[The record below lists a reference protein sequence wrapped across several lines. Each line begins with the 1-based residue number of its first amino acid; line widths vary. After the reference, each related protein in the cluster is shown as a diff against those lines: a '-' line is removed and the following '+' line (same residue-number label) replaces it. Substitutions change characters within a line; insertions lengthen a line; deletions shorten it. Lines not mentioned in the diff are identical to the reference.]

1 MKKKKIVLFVFL
13 GVGVLAIIL
22 TYKFKQNGLS
32 KNNPIKEEKL
42 SIMIKEDGATD
53 YTKSSSKDIP
63 KGNYTLNKEKTYCEN
78 NGEVMS
84 YDNVNGVV
92 GFSFIGS
99 DKCYLYFDYSAKLY
113 DTIAK
118 RYQNND
124 NFVKNYN
131 GADYGDTTNYAN
143 NIYYFNG
150 AVENNNVLF
159 GGYCWK
165 IVRTT
170 GTGGVKMI
178 YNGRQKNVADLNLF
192 ELTQYKNLINN
203 SQYPYTF
210 DETNKTWTST
220 NTGTNSSAISFNVPE
235 NGDFAL
241 NYDVSTYANINDM
254 NINIYK
260 DSELLGSYVGNISGQ
275 IILDNLSTSNTIK
288 VVFTRNQS
296 YTSGTRNNVIFSFG
310 KTINKYK
317 SCNNTYYDAQIAFS
331 PYNEEQNSLAYA
343 GYMYNIAYEDNYYE
357 IMDYMTSSNVT
368 MFGTSV
374 SYSNGLY
381 SLVNPTSVNITTSSD
396 LSTFVGKYV
405 CSDGSSTS
413 CKKVRYIFST
423 SGRQFNYFTLK
434 DGITNGSYY
443 DIDYVFGKS
452 FTYAN
457 GKYVLTDTITVNAK
471 TWRSNYKNIDDYH
484 FTCYNSSNTCSSIY
498 YINYK
503 GTSNIS
509 AMIISNG
516 KSIDNAINEMLY
528 ADDVNK
534 NDSAIKKVVDAWYEN
549 NMINYTDK
557 LEDTI
562 YCNDRSNTDLGSW
575 SLSKQTT
582 GDSFKYKNNDVTYS
596 LFCENINDR
605 FTVNIS
611 NGNGALTY
619 PVGLL
624 SAPEAHLATKDVEAK
639 KHYLYTGYGIWLQS
653 PVLYQRILIQS
664 TLYDTVS
671 QGTAM
676 ASIGVKPVISLKPG
690 TIVFSGNGS
699 YTKPYIIN

>member
-1 MKKKKIVLFVFL
+1 
-13 GVGVLAIIL
+13 
-22 TYKFKQNGLS
+22 
-32 KNNPIKEEKL
+32 
-42 SIMIKEDGATD
+42 
-53 YTKSSSKDIP
+53 
-63 KGNYTLNKEKTYCEN
+63 
-78 NGEVMS
+78 
-84 YDNVNGVV
+84 
-92 GFSFIGS
+92 
-99 DKCYLYFDYSAKLY
+99 
-113 DTIAK
+113 
-118 RYQNND
+118 
-124 NFVKNYN
+124 
-131 GADYGDTTNYAN
+131 
-143 NIYYFNG
+143 
-150 AVENNNVLF
+150 
-159 GGYCWK
+159 
-165 IVRTT
+165 
-170 GTGGVKMI
+170 
-178 YNGRQKNVADLNLF
+178 
-192 ELTQYKNLINN
+192 
-203 SQYPYTF
+203 
-210 DETNKTWTST
+210 
-220 NTGTNSSAISFNVPE
+220 
-235 NGDFAL
+235 
-241 NYDVSTYANINDM
+241 
-254 NINIYK
+254 
-260 DSELLGSYVGNISGQ
+260 
-275 IILDNLSTSNTIK
+275 
-288 VVFTRNQS
+288 
-296 YTSGTRNNVIFSFG
+296 
-310 KTINKYK
+310 
-317 SCNNTYYDAQIAFS
+317 
-331 PYNEEQNSLAYA
+331 
-343 GYMYNIAYEDNYYE
+343 MYNIAYEDNYYE
-357 IMDYMTSSNVT
+357 IMNYMTSSNVT

-381 SLVNPTSVNITTSSD
+381 SLVNPTSVNITTSTD
-396 LSTFVGKYV
+396 LSTFVGKYI

-452 FTYAN
+452 FTYTN
-457 GKYVLTDTITVNAK
+457 GKYVLTDTITINAK
-471 TWRSNYKNIDDYH
+471 TWRSNYSNIDDYH

-503 GTSNIS
+503 GTSDIS
-509 AMIISNG
+509 AIKISNG

-534 NDSAIKKVVDAWYEN
+534 KDSAIKKVVDAWYEN

-582 GDSFKYKNNDVTYS
+582 GDSFKFKNNDVTYS

-639 KHYLYTGYGIWLQS
+639 KNYLYTGYGIWLQS
-653 PVLYQRILIQS
+653 PVLYQRILMQS

-671 QGTAM
+671 RGTAM
-676 ASIGVKPVISLKPG
+676 ASVGVKPVISLKPG

-699 YTKPYIIN
+699 YTNPYIIN